1 MMDLELKDE
10 EIEVQLISNSN
21 EIIIAQICDILK
33 ENNIPYI
40 KKYDGNGSYLNMSMG
55 SSIQEKR
62 IYVLNR
68 DLDKAKELVEPF
80 ISNDTEEDNY
90 QEQDEEDKI
99 YKKYNLIRK
108 IAVWYVL
115 SIPILVILLVIV
127 CSIVIK

>member
-1 MMDLELKDE
+1 MDLELKDE
-10 EIEVQLISNSN
+10 EIEVQLISNTD
-21 EIIIAQICDILK
+21 EIIIDQICDILK
-33 ENNIPYI
+33 NNNIPYI
-40 KKYDGNGSYLNMSMG
+40 KKYDGSGSYLNMSMG

-68 DLDKAKELVEPF
+68 DLDKAKELIEPF
-80 ISNDTEEDNY
+80 ISNETEEENY